1 MEIDFPMSTGF
12 ANVPTRNDAHTM
24 QNARHPLAALMDRV
38 RELNGWSD
46 SQLVERATKAGET
59 LSKSNISRVRN
70 TDVVSLTSSTI
81 KGLAAGLGISESEVA
96 AAALRSMGINP
107 VDPGTLDL
115 ETVIR
120 LDSTLSSDHRAL
132 LLSSLRQM
140 RELEANRAGFAE
152 KAHDMGK
159 RASTLTRPNQGSQPD
174 YELARRKG
182 ETESEWR
189 ERTGNDF
196 D

>member
-1 MEIDFPMSTGF
+1 MSTGF

-189 ERTGNDF
+189 ERTGIDF